1 MASPRTVAVGTRGSG
16 LAMRQTGEVL
26 RRLQA
31 AYPEVRFQVATVA
44 TGGDIRPE
52 EPVASIGDGAFTKE
66 LQAALLRSEID
77 VAVHS
82 LKDIPTAATPGVEIG
97 AITRRLDPR
106 DALVDR
112 WNLPLQE
119 LPQRARIGT
128 GSPRRASQLLLLRPD
143 LRVLHIRGNVD
154 TRLKKARGPDYD
166 GVVLAM
172 AGLMR
177 LERQAEVAE
186 VFDPH
191 VMLPAPGQGA
201 LALEMRQGDEEL
213 AAVLGTIHD
222 KDTAAA
228 VQAER
233 ALLSQLGG
241 GCHLPL
247 GAYASVEGDVLTLS
261 GLLALESGTQA
272 FKATA
277 TGGAQDPHGVAMEV
291 HRQLMEQGAF
301 AVLTPPEGAR

>member
-1 MASPRTVAVGTRGSG
+1 MPSSRTVAVGTRGSG
-16 LAMRQTGEVL
+16 LAMRQTSEVL

-31 AYPEVRFQVATVA
+31 AYPEVRFQVTTVA
-44 TGGDIRPE
+44 TGGDVRPE
-52 EPVASIGDGAFTKE
+52 EPVVSIGAGAFTKE
-66 LQAALLRSEID
+66 LQTALLCAEID

-82 LKDIPTAATPGVEIG
+82 LKDLPTGATPGVEIG
-97 AITRRLDPR
+97 AITKRLDPR
-106 DALVDR
+106 DVLVDR
-112 WNLPLQE
+112 WDLPLQE

-172 AGLMR
+172 AGLIR

-213 AAVLGTIHD
+213 AALLGIIHD

-228 VQAER
+228 VWAER
-233 ALLSQLGG
+233 ALLSLLGG

-261 GLLALESGTQA
+261 GVLASESGTQA
-272 FKATA
+272 FKAMA
-277 TGGAQDPHGVAMEV
+277 TGGAQDPQGVAKEV

-301 AVLTPPEGAR
+301 AVLTPLEGAR